1 MRASANTNLLSELVL
16 EIFRLNGRLIA
27 AGDALVAEIGLTSA
41 RWQVIGA
48 IALQPVPA
56 TVAHVAHA
64 MGLTRQSVQRIADE
78 LEKAGV
84 VAFRPNP
91 RHKRAKLIA
100 LTAKGIA
107 LNRAAMARQRPWA
120 KRLAAGLDRAELE
133 AARDILARLRVRLEE
148 TPQSE
153 SKT

>member
-1 MRASANTNLLSELVL
+1 MGATTETDLLSELVL

-27 AGDALVAEIGLTSA
+27 AGDALVAEIDLTSA

-48 IALQPVPA
+48 IALQPAPA
-56 TVAHVAHA
+56 PVAHVAQA

-78 LEKAGV
+78 LEKVGV

-91 RHKRAKLIA
+91 RHKRAKLIV
-100 LTAKGIA
+100 LTAKGTT
-107 LNRAAMARQRPWA
+107 LNEAAMARQRPWA
-120 KRLAAGLDRAELE
+120 KRLAAGLGRAELE